1 MPDTQKKTFRLKTG
15 ADEVY
20 VLDSS
25 ALIGGYNPNLVNA
38 HQFTIPGVFEEVV
51 DEKLR
56 TVLNQAVSSE
66 NLEIR
71 TPTQTSIKNVENSA
85 INTGD
90 NLALSPIDIQILA
103 LALDLKKENKNPT
116 IITDD
121 YSLQNAAET
130 LGISF
135 KTMIRNGIK
144 RHFIWVKY
152 CTSCKKQYSNTYSEK
167 TCEIC
172 GGDIK
177 RRVLKNLHE
186 LRPL

>member
-1 MPDTQKKTFRLKTG
+1 MSDKRKKTFGIK
-15 ADEVY
+15 ADKVEVY

-25 ALIGGYNPNLVNA
+25 ALIGGYNPNLINA
-38 HQFTIPGVFEEVV
+38 HQFTAPSIFEEVI

-56 TVLNQAVSSE
+56 TVLNLAVTSE

-71 TPTQTSIKNVENSA
+71 TPTQTSIKIVENSA
-85 INTGD
+85 ITTGD
-90 NLALSPIDIQILA
+90 NVALSSTDIQILA

-130 LGISF
+130 LGVPF

-144 RHFIWVKY
+144 RHFIWIKY
-152 CTSCKKQYSNTYSEK
+152 CTSCKKQYPNTYSEK
-167 TCEIC
+167 NCEIC
-172 GGDIK
+172 GGNIK
-177 RRVLKNLHE
+177 RRVLKKSA
-186 LRPL
+186 